1 MGVQTDLVMD
11 HLVLMGVNPW
21 VPAFLEAGL
30 LQHACLSPPALATC
44 FFLNAD
50 SPSQTQAFRI
60 QQVIIV
66 K

>member
-1 MGVQTDLVMD
+1 MSVWDLVMD

-30 LQHACLSPPALATC
+30 PQPACLSPPAPAPC
-44 FFLNAD
+44 FFFL
-50 SPSQTQAFRI
+50 QKI
-60 QQVIIV
+60 IIV